1 MRVLFRADASLS
13 LGYGHVMRCLTLAKA
28 LRELG
33 ADCHFASRALR
44 GGLGARIAEDF
55 PLHELPATY
64 AGEQTSGLA
73 EAPIPEKEDLD
84 HLGTV
89 LEGQRFDW
97 VVLDHYGLGM
107 QWERAARAFAPRLLA
122 IDDLPQR
129 RHCVNAL
136 LDQNLLADE
145 AEAYP
150 PSRGEE
156 LAVRLFG
163 PGYALLRPEF
173 ARFRR
178 KPRPAVDGKPRL
190 LLFFGGGEGS
200 RALPGVV
207 RELLSLPV
215 SIDVVVGGASA
226 ALAELRALA
235 AVEPALRLHV
245 DTQEMA
251 ALMWHA
257 DLYLGAG
264 GSVTWERACLG
275 LPGVVAAFSENQVS
289 IGLAGERAGIQRYL
303 GMADAL
309 PGSAWRDAAADLL
322 ADTGVLHGMRT
333 RAAALCD
340 GAGAERVA
348 RMMFEAGGAD
358 AH

>member
-1 MRVLFRADASLS
+1 MQVLFRVDASLS

-44 GGLGARIAEDF
+44 GGLGSRIAEDF
-55 PLHELPATY
+55 ALHELPAAY
-64 AGEQTSGLA
+64 AGEQASGLA
-73 EAPIPEKEDLD
+73 EEPIPEKEDLD
-84 HLGTV
+84 HLGAL
-89 LEGQRFDW
+89 LEGRRFDW
-97 VVLDHYGLGM
+97 VVLDHYGLGA
-107 QWERAARAFAPRLLA
+107 QWELSARAFAPRLLA
-122 IDDLPQR
+122 IDDLPWR
-129 RHCVNAL
+129 RHCVHVL

-150 PSRGEE
+150 SSCGED
-156 LAVRLFG
+156 LPVRLFG

-173 ARFRR
+173 AHYRR
-178 KPRPAVDGKPRL
+178 KPRPVADDKPRL
-190 LLFFGGGEGS
+190 LLFFGGGKVS
-200 RALPGVV
+200 RTLPGVV
-207 RELLSLPV
+207 RELLQLPV
-215 SIDVVVGGASA
+215 SIDVVIGGASA
-226 ALAELRALA
+226 ALADLGAMA

-251 ALMWHA
+251 ALMWQA

-289 IGLAGERAGIQRYL
+289 IGMAGERAGIQRYL

-309 PGSAWRDAAADLL
+309 SGSAWRDAAAGLL
-322 ADTGVLHGMRT
+322 ADTEGLLVMRT

-348 RMMFEAGGAD
+348 RMMFETGGAD